1 MRGEPYPVADR
12 ERRPWAPGRY
22 RIPATST
29 ARALSVMSY
38 NIQGYGALFSGRYLE
53 GIARVIRRARPDVV
67 GLQEVH
73 RCTWAARFADQ
84 VEVLARIT
92 GMEACFGR
100 SLTTRTGEYGNA
112 LLTRGRPLETELH
125 QLPGEA
131 ERRSLLRCRL
141 ELEGTT
147 VDAFVTHLAA
157 WGRLGRGNRTVQA
170 RFIAEHLARAER
182 PFLLTGD
189 FNAPPGAPEL
199 EPLLGNGLLRR
210 CSGRDQP
217 THRLIRQPID
227 HVATDPGWEV
237 LRVQVLRAGPSD
249 HFPVLVALRRPAE
262 AAEPAGQPAAEEPL
276 PAAAF
281 RAG

>member
-1 MRGEPYPVADR
+1 MRGKPYPVTGRDR
-12 ERRPWAPGRY
+12 TSG
-22 RIPATST
+22 IPAGRS
-29 ARALSVMSY
+29 LSVMSY

-53 GIARVIRRARPDVV
+53 GVARVIRRARPDIV

-73 RCTWAARFADQ
+73 RGTWAARFADQ
-84 VEVLARIT
+84 VELLARLT

-112 LLTRGRPLETELH
+112 LLTRGRAVEVELH

-141 ELEGTT
+141 EVDGATM
-147 VDAFVTHLAA
+147 DAFVTHLAA
-157 WGRLGRGNRTVQA
+157 WGRLGRTNRTVQA
-170 RFIAEHLARAER
+170 RFIAGHLARAER
-182 PFLLTGD
+182 PFVLTGD
-189 FNAPPGAPEL
+189 FNASPGAPEL
-199 EPLLGNGLLRR
+199 VPLLGNGLLRR
-210 CSGRDQP
+210 CGGREQP

-227 HVATDPGWEV
+227 HVATDPGWDV

-249 HFPVLVALRRPAE
+249 HFPVLATLRRGAARA
-262 AAEPAGQPAAEEPL
+262 AAERTERPAPA
-276 PAAAF
+276 PAVSIP